1 MKPGPATSTAA
12 TRSSARN
19 FSAILSA
26 RSRGFALASLA
37 STIAA
42 LVAMSPWLGIA
53 RRLDHDA
60 GEIDAGGPLA
70 LGRERGADRLHA
82 RQHVGKQVL

>member
-1 MKPGPATSTAA
+1 MKPGPATSTEAI
-12 TRSSARN
+12 RSSARS

-42 LVAMSPWLGIA
+42 LVAMSPWVASRGGSTTTREKSMPAGHWPSAASA
-53 RRLDHDA
+53 R
-60 GEIDAGGPLA
+60 
-70 LGRERGADRLHA
+70 ADRVDA
-82 RQHVGKQVL
+82 REHVGKQVL